1 MLNSTG
7 NSTVASIDDN
17 LTAVYQ
23 RLFEQAVRRCRLRR
37 QRRQQRRLAAQRRRE
52 EQRRQWRRRF
62 IAWHRT
68 LYANCTGQ
76 SPVPITV
83 VYGGS
88 VKYSQAKLAMFSR
101 CKPTVTVKAKPVQN
115 SDSNHHMLQ
124 NPC

>member
-62 IAWHRT
+62 VAWHRT
-68 LYANCTGQ
+68 LYDNCTGQ
-76 SPVPITV
+76 SPFLLMLFT
-83 VYGGS
+83 GG
-88 VKYSQAKLAMFSR
+88 VLNIARL
-101 CKPTVTVKAKPVQN
+101 N
-115 SDSNHHMLQ
+115 
-124 NPC
+124 